1 MPSVKPKWIKPA
13 GSQADHSKALVR
25 ASAAISA
32 DDIVVVSGVQGA
44 RMKCRPAD
52 ADNLLLGGSTLMVA
66 KHAIPSGRDGAVLPW
81 KVLTGV
87 VTTGSSIGAPIFLSA
102 TAGGWALLPDCAEAR
117 IVGEVLSVGVSGAV
131 VLNPMGGAWGSLQS
145 QVGPQVKR
153 IIKGEWDFATDGGAV
168 SAINL
173 RGAYLPDNAR
183 VIKSWYEVLTTCTSG
198 GGDAGTM
205 SVDIPT
211 DDAAGLFAATAIST
225 GTTWDAT
232 GAAVDMIQDGAA
244 ANFSEVTTA
253 ARQITVTIATQAFTA
268 GKILFFFEYVVT
280 A

>member
-1 MPSVKPKWIKPA
+1 
-13 GSQADHSKALVR
+13 
-25 ASAAISA
+25 
-32 DDIVVVSGVQGA
+32 
-44 RMKCRPAD
+44 
-52 ADNLLLGGSTLMVA
+52 
-66 KHAIPSGRDGAVLPW
+66 
-81 KVLTGV
+81 
-87 VTTGSSIGAPIFLSA
+87 
-102 TAGGWALLPDCAEAR
+102 
-117 IVGEVLSVGVSGAV
+117 
-131 VLNPMGGAWGSLQS
+131 MGGAWGSLQS